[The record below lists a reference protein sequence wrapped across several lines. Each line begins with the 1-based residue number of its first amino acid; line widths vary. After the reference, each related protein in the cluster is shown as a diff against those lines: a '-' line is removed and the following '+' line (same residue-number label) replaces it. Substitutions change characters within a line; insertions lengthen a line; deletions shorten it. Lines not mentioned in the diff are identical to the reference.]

1 MKIRKTRKDP
11 LYRKLYY
18 LWRNMIDR
26 CYKTSDPSYKWYGAK
41 GVTVSEEWKTID
53 GFLATID
60 LVEGWDKEK
69 FLDGKLSL
77 DKDSR
82 VEGNVIYAQDKCR
95 FISREENNKIKP
107 SQQKPFTAENP
118 SGYVFEAFNQSAFA
132 REHGLNQSTISE
144 YLRGKIGAHKG
155 WKFRYK

>member
-11 LYRKLYY
+11 LYKKLYN
-18 LWRNMIDR
+18 LWKHMIDR

-41 GVTVSEEWKTID
+41 GVTVSEDWKTLD

-60 LVEGWDKEK
+60 RVEGWDKEK
-69 FLDGKLSL
+69 YLDGKLSL
-77 DKDSR
+77 DKDFLI
-82 VEGNVIYAQDKCR
+82 EGNRIYAHDRCC
-95 FISREENNKIKP
+95 FISRAQNNQIKP
-107 SQQKPFTAENP
+107 SQQKPFIAEDP
-118 SGYVFEAFNQSAFA
+118 SGQLFEAFSQAAFA

-144 YLRGKIGAHKG
+144 CLRGIAGTHKG